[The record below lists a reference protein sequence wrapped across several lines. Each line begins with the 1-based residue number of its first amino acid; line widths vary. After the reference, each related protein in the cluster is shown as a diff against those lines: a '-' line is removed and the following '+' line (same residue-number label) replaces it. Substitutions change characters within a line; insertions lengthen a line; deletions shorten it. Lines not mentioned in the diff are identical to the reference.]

1 MTTIHT
7 SPSETTATTATVDTA
22 EALESLALSETD
34 VTRRAAPQRERLPD
48 TRHSV
53 THKFSVGGLDGYVI
67 VGLYPDGRP
76 GEVFLNVA
84 KEGSTVGGLLDTIGI
99 LASLCLQYGVPVESL
114 ARKFERTSF
123 PPSGEKT
130 NVEIPDA
137 SSLSDYIF
145 SWLGLQFSEEFR
157 AEYEARKAQLE
168 AAH

>member
-22 EALESLALSETD
+22 EALESLTLPETD

-123 PPSGEKT
+123 PPSGETT

>member
-1 MTTIHT
+1 M
-7 SPSETTATTATVDTA
+7 ATTHTEQPQAPVAANTLDGLTVP
-22 EALESLALSETD
+22 EA
-34 VTRRAAPQRERLPD
+34 AAKLREVPQRERLPD
-48 TRHSV
+48 TRQSI
-53 THKFSVGGLDGYVI
+53 THKFSVGGNNGYI
-67 VGLYPDGRP
+67 TVGLYPDGRP

-123 PPSGEKT
+123 PPSGETT

-145 SWLGLQFSEEFR
+145 SWMGLQFSEEFR